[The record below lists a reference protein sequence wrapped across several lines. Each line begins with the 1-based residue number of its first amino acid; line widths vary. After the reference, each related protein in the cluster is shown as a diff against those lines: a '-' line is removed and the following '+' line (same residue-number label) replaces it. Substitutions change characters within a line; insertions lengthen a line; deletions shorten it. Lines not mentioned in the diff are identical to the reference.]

1 MYSVL
6 EAHPEFLATDNDEGL
21 SRVQSWKPERN
32 YAYLME
38 STSLE
43 YFTERI
49 CNVTR
54 VGDLIDERNY
64 AIGMRKRRL

>member
-6 EAHPEFLATDNDEGL
+6 EAHPEFLAKDNDEGL
-21 SRVQSWKPERN
+21 SRVHSWKPEKN

-43 YFTERI
+43 YFTERT